1 VDAHRS
7 NQLTLNRPG
16 PSHRTDQL
24 SHSQLAREIDEL
36 ERNLRREDPALVKQF
51 RRLDGARRRNEV
63 TVFSLLA
70 VSAVLLAIALA
81 VRSPV
86 AGLGGVGAYLASFVV
101 DRRHQRTLR
110 RTSSDLV
117 ESG

>member
-7 NQLTLNRPG
+7 NQLTLNGRG
-16 PSHRTDQL
+16 PSHRAGRL
-24 SHSQLAREIDEL
+24 GHSRLAREIDEL
-36 ERNLRREDPALVKQF
+36 EQNLRREDPGLVKQF
-51 RRLDGARRRNEV
+51 RELDRARTRNEV

-110 RTSSDLV
+110 RTSSGLV